1 MFNIFNL
8 HGCGIIHHMT
18 LIQTIIFSIIEA
30 VTEFL
35 PVSST
40 AHLLLTEKLLPV
52 ADPDLFANFSVVIQ
66 LGAIAAVIFLFFSSV
81 WANKQTW
88 LKLILAVLPTAVL
101 GFLLADV
108 VDAYMS
114 DASVWTGV
122 MLIVFGVIFSLLDWY
137 WTRGQK
143 EVEVTDEELTT
154 GWVKEV
160 EKTPWYKMLGVGLGQ
175 SLALLPGVSRSG
187 ASIYT
192 ARALG
197 FSKVAATALSFIVG
211 VAVIAGASG
220 LSVVKH
226 RDEFLTLN
234 PECPCCSPAPG
245 MLGCCDCAAWT
256 AAHSGWH
263 SPLAIS
269 LIGIIV
275 TFAISFFLAK
285 PLLKFLATKP
295 FWYFGVWRVIVGLVW
310 LFLFWPGK

>member
-1 MFNIFNL
+1 
-8 HGCGIIHHMT
+8 MT
-18 LIQTIIFSIIEA
+18 LIQTFIFAIIEA
-30 VTEFL
+30 ITEFL

-40 AHLLLTEKLLPV
+40 AHLLLAEKLLPV
-52 ADPDLFANFSVVIQ
+52 ADVELFTNFSVIVQ
-66 LGAIAAVIFLFFSSV
+66 LGAIAAVVFLFFASV

-88 LKLILAVLPTAVL
+88 LKLILAVLPTAIL
-101 GFLLADV
+101 GFLLKDV

-114 DASVWTGV
+114 DASAWTGV
-122 MLIVFGVIFSLLDWY
+122 MLIVFGVVFSLLDWY

-154 GWVKEV
+154 SWVKEV
-160 EKTPWYKMLGVGLGQ
+160 EKMSWYKMLGVGLGQ

-192 ARALG
+192 ARVLG
-197 FSKVAATALSFIVG
+197 FSKVAATALSFIIG

-226 RDEFLTLN
+226 WDEFLTLH

-245 MLGCCDCAAWT
+245 MLGCCDCAAWET
-256 AAHSGWH
+256 AHSGWQA
-263 SPLAIS
+263 PLAIN
-269 LIGIIV
+269 LVGVIV
-275 TFAISFFLAK
+275 TFAIAFFLAK
-285 PLLKFLATKP
+285 PLLKLLATKP
-295 FWYFGVWRVIVGLVW
+295 FWYFGIWRVIVGAVW